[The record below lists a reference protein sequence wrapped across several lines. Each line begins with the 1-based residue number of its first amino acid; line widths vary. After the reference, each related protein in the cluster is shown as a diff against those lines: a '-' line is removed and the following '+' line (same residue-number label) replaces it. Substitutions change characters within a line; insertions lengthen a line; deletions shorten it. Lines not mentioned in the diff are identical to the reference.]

1 MSQSN
6 AQVIGGKG
14 QKRGWSAGKLT
25 AEFPNRERG
34 NCRARILKRVSRRR
48 KCVKSPIRI
57 LAVDGG
63 GVGGIIPARLLEQ
76 LNAADPRVI
85 ANADIVAGT
94 STGGLIALGIARGR
108 TPREICQLYQEQAKN
123 IFARANRR
131 YLAVRTFKAKFAPDG
146 LREAVDAIVGG
157 LTLGELTAK
166 LVLIPVTAVQRR
178 DGRHKPAGIFLST
191 AYRLTNNPKL
201 EKYASSRWRCVDV
214 ALSTAAAPT
223 FFPAHPVDD
232 PDGHGKWVCWDGGIV
247 ANNPAL
253 AAVGEVFRLELAER
267 NASVRAGQAET
278 PDVRVLSLG
287 TGYRDIEIDAG
298 DWGLIQTARPLVG
311 ALLDASVGS
320 TAFLLRQVLGRR
332 VARVSP
338 PLPADYAMD
347 DPDAVDGLNGLALD
361 FVRAGLGAVQQP
373 DGTLV
378 NLPDWLEEYWF

>member
-1 MSQSN
+1 M
-6 AQVIGGKG
+6 
-14 QKRGWSAGKLT
+14 
-25 AEFPNRERG
+25 
-34 NCRARILKRVSRRR
+34 
-48 KCVKSPIRI
+48 KSPIRI

-94 STGGLIALGIARGR
+94 STGGLIALGLARGR
-108 TPREICQLYQEQAKN
+108 PPAEICQLYQEQAKN
-123 IFARANRR
+123 IFSRSNRR
-131 YLAVRTFKAKFAPDG
+131 YLAVRSIKAKFAPDG
-146 LREAVDAIVGG
+146 LREAVEAIVGG

-166 LVLIPVTAVQRR
+166 PVLVPVTAVQRR

-201 EKYASSRWRCVDV
+201 EKYASSRWNCVDI
-214 ALSTAAAPT
+214 ALATAAAPT
-223 FFPAHPVDD
+223 FFPAHAVDD
-232 PDGHGKWVCWDGGIV
+232 PDGHGRWVCWDGGIV

-267 NASVRAGQAET
+267 NAAVRGSQGET

-287 TGYRDIEIDAG
+287 TGYRDIDIDAG
-298 DWGLIQTARPLVG
+298 DWGLVQTARPLVG

-320 TAFLLRQVLGRR
+320 TAFLLRQVLG
-332 VARVSP
+332 ARAARLSP
-338 PLPADYAMD
+338 PLAADYAMD
-347 DPDAVDGLNGLALD
+347 DPAAVDGLNDLALE

-378 NLPDWLEEYWF
+378 DLPDWLEEYWY

>member
-1 MSQSN
+1 
-6 AQVIGGKG
+6 
-14 QKRGWSAGKLT
+14 
-25 AEFPNRERG
+25 
-34 NCRARILKRVSRRR
+34 
-48 KCVKSPIRI
+48 
-57 LAVDGG
+57 
-63 GVGGIIPARLLEQ
+63 
-76 LNAADPRVI
+76 
-85 ANADIVAGT
+85 
-94 STGGLIALGIARGR
+94 
-108 TPREICQLYQEQAKN
+108 
-123 IFARANRR
+123 
-131 YLAVRTFKAKFAPDG
+131 
-146 LREAVDAIVGG
+146 

-166 LVLIPVTAVQRR
+166 LVLVPVTAVERR

-191 AYRLTNNPKL
+191 AYRLTSNPKL

-223 FFPAHPVDD
+223 FFPAHAVDD

-267 NASVRAGQAET
+267 NATVRAGQAET

-287 TGYRDIEIDAG
+287 TGYRDIKINAG

-332 VARVSP
+332 AARVSP

-347 DPDAVDGLNGLALD
+347 DPDAIDRLNGLAFD

-378 NLPDWLEEYWF
+378 NLPDWLEEHWY

>member
-1 MSQSN
+1 
-6 AQVIGGKG
+6 
-14 QKRGWSAGKLT
+14 
-25 AEFPNRERG
+25 
-34 NCRARILKRVSRRR
+34 
-48 KCVKSPIRI
+48 VKSPIRI

-94 STGGLIALGIARGR
+94 STGGLIALGLARGR
-108 TPREICQLYQEQAKN
+108 TPGEICQLYQEQAKN
-123 IFARANRR
+123 IFSRSNRR
-131 YLAVRTFKAKFAPDG
+131 YLAVRSFKAKFAPDG

-166 LVLIPVTAVQRR
+166 LVLVPVTAVERR

-191 AYRLTNNPKL
+191 AYRLTNNPKF

-223 FFPAHPVDD
+223 FFPAHAVDD

-267 NASVRAGQAET
+267 NATVRAGLAET

-338 PLPADYAMD
+338 PLPSDYAMD
-347 DPDAVDGLNGLALD
+347 APDAVDGLNGLALD

-378 NLPDWLEEYWF
+378 DLPDWLEEFWY